1 MCFFLSFF
9 PPPPFRL
16 IVQDFQVYFFPHTVS
31 FRIPLFCTG
40 TTPRKHIKCAFDI
53 GWLSS
58 SSNKAKQQR
67 KKKKQNGSE
76 KPAQLCWSQWI
87 AFETANATPKKMEV
101 KYRTLKWD
109 KKQTK
114 QNKPKKKHK
123 KHTPL
128 NVKFLLDIQIWLL
141 SLCRRFSNQTLDNYL
156 LTQSVKLSDYL
167 PRRRNGWNEPQP
179 YNPTPFTDTAGY
191 SLMKSFTAVKKDN
204 YAKSQFL
211 YIYPQC

>member
-1 MCFFLSFF
+1 MIDLIRTCGIIKTFKKLSVFFSLFF

-40 TTPRKHIKCAFDI
+40 TTSRKHIKCAFDI

-109 KKQTK
+109 EKQTK
-114 QNKPKKKHK
+114 QNKPKK
-123 KHTPL
+123 HTQKTHTSECEIPVRYSDL
-128 NVKFLLDIQIWLL
+128 VAFSLSKIFESNIRQLLAYTI
-141 SLCRRFSNQTLDNYL
+141 S
-156 LTQSVKLSDYL
+156 
-167 PRRRNGWNEPQP
+167 
-179 YNPTPFTDTAGY
+179 
-191 SLMKSFTAVKKDN
+191 
-204 YAKSQFL
+204 
-211 YIYPQC
+211 